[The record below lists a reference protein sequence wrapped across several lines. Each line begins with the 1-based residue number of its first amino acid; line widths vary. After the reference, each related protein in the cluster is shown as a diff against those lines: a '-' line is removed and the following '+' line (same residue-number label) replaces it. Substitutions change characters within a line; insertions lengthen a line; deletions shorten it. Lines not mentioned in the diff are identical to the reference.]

1 MNLYIRL
8 LITLLK
14 SLFAKPVD
22 YRSPQIKQER
32 IVLLNDLD
40 LNKHMNNGRYLTIL
54 DLASIEL
61 FVRLGFI
68 PVMSRLNAHVVSGGS
83 LITYRKQ
90 LKFLE
95 KYSVELS
102 YIGSTEAWHVMEFS
116 FKNEKGALCA
126 KGLLKGAFVSK
137 KEGLI
142 KTAKI
147 LKTFE
152 NIHNKEI
159 VIKDLPQHA
168 QKWLESEEAQPLNEL
183 TLY

>member
-8 LITLLK
+8 LITIFK
-14 SLFAKPVD
+14 SLLASPID
-22 YRSPQIKQER
+22 YRSPQVKQER

-68 PVMSRLNAHVVSGGS
+68 PVMSKLKAHVVSGGS

-102 YIGSTEAWHVMEFS
+102 YIGSTETWHVMEFA
-116 FKNEKGALCA
+116 FKNKKGAVCA

-137 KEGLI
+137 KEGII
-142 KTAKI
+142 KTSKI
-147 LKTFE
+147 LRTFE
-152 NIHNKEI
+152 NIHHKEI
-159 VIKDLPQHA
+159 IQKGLPEHA
-168 QKWLESEEAQPLNEL
+168 KKWLASEESQPLNEL

>member
-1 MNLYIRL
+1 L
-8 LITLLK
+8 L
-14 SLFAKPVD
+14 AKPID
-22 YRSPQIKQER
+22 YRNPKIIQQR

-68 PVMSRLNAHVVSGGS
+68 PVMSRLHAHVVSGGS

-95 KYSVELS
+95 KYYVELS
-102 YIGSTEAWHVMEFS
+102 YIGSTEAWHVMEFA
-116 FKNEKGALCA
+116 FKNTKGVVCA

-142 KTAKI
+142 KTKKI
-147 LKTFE
+147 LKIFE
-152 NIHNKEI
+152 DIHNKEI
-159 VIKDLPQHA
+159 IVRDLPEHA
-168 QKWLESEEAQPLNEL
+168 KKWLESEEAQPLNEL